1 MGFQVGTK
9 IDPRLMAVDYTPLIR
24 ANEMAAEQIAGMGK
38 NIGNAISSYQDNK
51 KQDKEFGQIV
61 KSSLAMTDAMMQN
74 LPPEQAEKLARFA
87 TDSGVN
93 DLSLPMEQRAQA
105 AQQFG
110 ASLGAIMESIGDDE
124 ITFQT
129 SPDGSVVA
137 TMVDG
142 TYQDTKRTGNT
153 QLNFGGNPTVDPV
166 DSEEARRA
174 ARILELE
181 AKQ

>member
-9 IDPRLMAVDYTPLIR
+9 VDPRLMAVDYTPLIR

-110 ASLGAIMESIGDDE
+110 ASLGAIMESIGDDK
-124 ITFQT
+124 ITFET

-142 TYQDTKRTGNT
+142 QVKDVTRTGNT
-153 QLNFGGNPTVDPV
+153 TMNFGGTPAVDPV
-166 DSEEARRA
+166 AAQRA
-174 ARILELE
+174 AELTDLRNL
-181 AKQ
+181 

>member
-1 MGFQVGTK
+1 MQADYSGFT
-9 IDPRLMAVDYTPLIR
+9 
-24 ANEMAAEQIAGMGK
+24 NAAAITADAQKELAG
-38 NIGNAISSYQDNK
+38 NVSDAISAYQDNK

-74 LPPEQAEKLARFA
+74 LPPEQAEKLAQFA

-93 DLSLPMEQRAQA
+93 DLSLPMAQRAQA

-110 ASLGAIMESIGDDE
+110 ASLGAIMESIGDDK

-142 TYQDTKRTGNT
+142 KYEDTRRTGNT
-153 QLNFGGNPTVDPV
+153 TMNFGGTPAVDPV
-166 DSEEARRA
+166 AAQRA
-174 ARILELE
+174 AELTDLRNL
-181 AKQ
+181 

>member
-1 MGFQVGTK
+1 MAFQTGTPV
-9 IDPRLMAVDYTPLIR
+9 DPRLNQADFSGFT
-24 ANEMAAEQIAGMGK
+24 NAAAITADAQKELGQ
-38 NIGNAISSYQDNK
+38 NIGNAISAYQDNK

-110 ASLGAIMESIGDDE
+110 ASLGAIMESIGDDK
-124 ITFQT
+124 ITFET

-137 TMVDG
+137 TLVDG
-142 TYQDTKRTGNT
+142 QVKDVTRTGNT
-153 QLNFGGNPTVDPV
+153 TMNFGGNPTVDPV

>member
-9 IDPRLMAVDYTPLIR
+9 VDPRLMAVDYTPMIR
-24 ANEMAAEQIAGMGK
+24 AGEIAAESISNMGK

-74 LPPEQAEKLARFA
+74 LPADQAEELAQFA

-93 DLSLPMEQRAQA
+93 DLRLPMAQRAQA

-110 ASLGAIMESIGDDE
+110 ASLGAVMESIGDDK

-142 TYQDTKRTGNT
+142 KYEKTSSTGNT
-153 QLNFGGNPTVDPV
+153 QLNFGGTPTQPV
-166 DSEEARRA
+166 NTANAQVASEMADLRN
-174 ARILELE
+174 L
-181 AKQ
+181 

>member
-9 IDPRLMAVDYTPLIR
+9 VDPRLMAVDYTPLIR

-93 DLSLPMEQRAQA
+93 DLRLSMEQRAQA

-137 TMVDG
+137 TMVNGNVKDV
-142 TYQDTKRTGNT
+142 TRTGNT
-153 QLNFGGNPTVDPV
+153 TMNFGGTPTQPV

>member
-9 IDPRLMAVDYTPLIR
+9 VDPRLMAVDYTPLIR

-38 NIGNAISSYQDNK
+38 NIGNAISAYQDNK

-110 ASLGAIMESIGDDE
+110 ASLGAIMESIGDDK
-124 ITFQT
+124 ITFET

-142 TYQDTKRTGNT
+142 QVKDVTRTGNT
-153 QLNFGGNPTVDPV
+153 TMNFGGTPAVDPV
-166 DSEEARRA
+166 AAQRA
-174 ARILELE
+174 AELTDLRNL
-181 AKQ
+181 

>member
-74 LPPEQAEKLARFA
+74 LPADQAEPGRLRGSIEQAPCGYDRSYEDK
-87 TDSGVN
+87 
-93 DLSLPMEQRAQA
+93 
-105 AQQFG
+105 
-110 ASLGAIMESIGDDE
+110 
-124 ITFQT
+124 
-129 SPDGSVVA
+129 
-137 TMVDG
+137 
-142 TYQDTKRTGNT
+142 
-153 QLNFGGNPTVDPV
+153 
-166 DSEEARRA
+166 A
-174 ARILELE
+174 AR
-181 AKQ
+181 

>member
-9 IDPRLMAVDYTPLIR
+9 VDPRLMAVDYTPMIR
-24 ANEMAAEQIAGMGK
+24 AGEIAAESISNMGK

-74 LPPEQAEKLARFA
+74 LPADQAEELAQFA

-93 DLSLPMEQRAQA
+93 DLSLPMAQRAQA

-110 ASLGAIMESIGDDE
+110 ASLSAIIKSIKGPGEVTYMEVPGGTAVMQGGKI
-124 ITFQT
+124 IK
-129 SPDGSVVA
+129 VVPS
-137 TMVDG
+137 
-142 TYQDTKRTGNT
+142 NT
-153 QLNFGGNPTVDPV
+153 INFGGTPTQPVNPAAAQVA
-166 DSEEARRA
+166 SEIA
-174 ARILELE
+174 ELE
-181 AKQ
+181 NL

>member
-1 MGFQVGTK
+1 MAFQSGTAV
-9 IDPRLMAVDYTPLIR
+9 DPRLMQADYSGFT
-24 ANEMAAEQIAGMGK
+24 NAAQMEGDRKRKFTDTLSDA
-38 NIGNAISSYQDNK
+38 IGAYEADK

-93 DLSLPMEQRAQA
+93 DLSLPIEQRAQA

-110 ASLGAIMESIGDDE
+110 VSLGAIMESIGDDK
-124 ITFQT
+124 ITFET

-137 TMVDG
+137 TLVDG
-142 TYQDTKRTGNT
+142 QVKDVTRTGST
-153 QLNFGGNPTVDPV
+153 TMNFGGNPTVDPV

>member
-9 IDPRLMAVDYTPLIR
+9 VDPRLMAVDYTPLIR
-24 ANEMAAEQIAGMGK
+24 ANEMAAAQIAGMGK

-74 LPPEQAEKLARFA
+74 LPADQAEELAQFA

-93 DLSLPMEQRAQA
+93 DLSLPMAQRAQA

-110 ASLGAIMESIGDDE
+110 ASLSAIIKSIKGPGEVTSMEVPGG
-124 ITFQT
+124 TAVMQ
-129 SPDGSVVA
+129 GGKVVK
-137 TMVDG
+137 VVPS
-142 TYQDTKRTGNT
+142 NT
-153 QLNFGGNPTVDPV
+153 INFGGTPTQPVNPAAAQVA
-166 DSEEARRA
+166 SEIA
-174 ARILELE
+174 ELE
-181 AKQ
+181 NL

>member
-9 IDPRLMAVDYTPLIR
+9 VDPRLMAVDYTPLIR

-74 LPPEQAEKLARFA
+74 LPPEQAEKLAQFA

-93 DLSLPMEQRAQA
+93 DLSLPMAQRAQA

-110 ASLGAIMESIGDDE
+110 ASLSAIIKSIKGPGEVTSMEVPGG
-124 ITFQT
+124 TAVMQ
-129 SPDGSVVA
+129 GGKVVK
-137 TMVDG
+137 VVPS
-142 TYQDTKRTGNT
+142 NT
-153 QLNFGGNPTVDPV
+153 INFGGTPTQPVNPAAAQVA
-166 DSEEARRA
+166 SEIA
-174 ARILELE
+174 ELE
-181 AKQ
+181 NL

>member
-1 MGFQVGTK
+1 MQADFSGFTN
-9 IDPRLMAVDYTPLIR
+9 AAAIR
-24 ANEMAAEQIAGMGK
+24 ADSQKELAG
-38 NIGNAISSYQDNK
+38 NISNAISAYQDNK

-93 DLSLPMEQRAQA
+93 DLRLSMEQRAQA

-110 ASLGAIMESIGDDE
+110 ASLGAIMESIGDDK
-124 ITFQT
+124 ITFET

-137 TMVDG
+137 TLVDG

-153 QLNFGGNPTVDPV
+153 TMNFGGTPAVDPV
-166 DSEEARRA
+166 AAQRA
-174 ARILELE
+174 AELTDLRNL
-181 AKQ
+181 

>member
-9 IDPRLMAVDYTPLIR
+9 VDPRLMAVDYTPLIR

-38 NIGNAISSYQDNK
+38 NIGNAISAYQDNK

-110 ASLGAIMESIGDDE
+110 ASLGSIIDSIKGPGEVTYMEVPGGTAVMQGGKIVK
-124 ITFQT
+124 
-129 SPDGSVVA
+129 VVPS
-137 TMVDG
+137 
-142 TYQDTKRTGNT
+142 NT
-153 QLNFGGNPTVDPV
+153 INFGGTPTQPVNPAAAQVA
-166 DSEEARRA
+166 SEIAD
-174 ARILELE
+174 LENL
-181 AKQ
+181 